1 MRRERPPLEAERG
14 GSGVSVR
21 VLGGERGFGLL
32 ETRVACLYGM
42 SRIGWEEEEG
52 QTDDE
57 TRNEEEEFT
66 IEINIILATHC
77 FPT

>member
-1 MRRERPPLEAERG
+1 MRRERPPLEAERGGSG

-42 SRIGWEEEEG
+42 S
-52 QTDDE
+52 TV
-57 TRNEEEEFT
+57 
-66 IEINIILATHC
+66 
-77 FPT
+77 

>member
-42 SRIGWEEEEG
+42 SRIG
-52 QTDDE
+52 
-57 TRNEEEEFT
+57 
-66 IEINIILATHC
+66 
-77 FPT
+77 